1 MRTRRGIEI
10 SWRLLFAGTSVVF
23 LTHLTYAQVV
33 QAEPGANLLPPVT
46 ITSPDQPTKK
56 QAQRSERPARMT
68 SVRRSAQ
75 RGRPASLQPTLPG
88 VTDALAASPGRGD
101 VSSSVTALPAATT
114 VLDAPRI
121 SQLPVATYG
130 DLFRSLPGFNV
141 SNFGQ
146 GAIGYGLSL
155 RGYTEAEHGRDI
167 AYYIDGVPVNEVSSL
182 HTPNYADL
190 NILLPESVKSI
201 EIVRGP
207 FAVEYG
213 DSNLGGSVNITT
225 KTAEPFA
232 SVGISGG
239 TQGTVRG
246 LSTYST
252 TQGAWLPYVALE
264 GYRTDGYRDNSF
276 IDRYNSFNKVTTTFP
291 DGATVSFRAQAYGTT
306 FGAPGYA
313 NRDAI
318 EAGLISER
326 SATNSTDGGNKQLE
340 NFVVNYASGA
350 QDQELKG
357 ALFISHDYFNRYADF
372 GGGQRWQHDDRAMV
386 GGRVSKLWTGVIGHD
401 IPVQVLIGSNWRSD
415 NINAFQAPTTARAV
429 TGAPVVNLGL
439 IQTNLAA
446 FGQVQIKPL
455 SWLKFTAGG
464 RFDQF
469 YYDIN
474 DRITPGGTPNISN
487 GITSPKVGVA
497 ITPVKWLELFANYG
511 QGFRSI
517 DVPLEL
523 IGNPGIQPF
532 KVVSREGGIQFTFDR
547 FRLLASYWTT
557 DSQNE
562 SFQAA
567 PGLPVTFLGKARRDG
582 YDLDGRFFVVREAVS
597 DISLFANFSHV
608 RARLLD
614 AAPSFFVP
622 NVPAYVAN
630 VGVDFNVATVNAQT
644 LSGSAY
650 VTFVGKKNLT
660 QDGLITTS
668 PFSRVTGKLAYTW
681 PEGWTAFTQATWYPG
696 NRLSEIAINFGNPT
710 GASSSDI
717 FVSAQPA
724 VVILAGLTYRFPTA
738 VALAPSTLVTK

>member
-1 MRTRRGIEI
+1 MES
-10 SWRLLFAGTSVVF
+10 SWRLFLAGTSIVV
-23 LTHLTYAQVV
+23 LAHPTCAQVAR
-33 QAEPGANLLPPVT
+33 AEPEASLLPPVT
-46 ITSPDQPTKK
+46 ITSPDQAAKK
-56 QAQRSERPARMT
+56 RAQRSERTTRLQGI
-68 SVRRSAQ
+68 RRSAQ
-75 RGRPASLQPTLPG
+75 RGQPASRQPAPSGFSG
-88 VTDALAASPGRGD
+88 VPAATPGRGD
-101 VSSSVTALPAATT
+101 LSSSVTALPAATT

-121 SQLPVATYG
+121 SQLPIATYG

-167 AYYIDGVPVNEVSSL
+167 AYFIDGVPVNEVSSL

-213 DSNLGGSVNITT
+213 DSNLGGSVKITT

-232 SVGISGG
+232 SAGMSGG
-239 TQGTVRG
+239 TQGTARG
-246 LSTYST
+246 LGTYST
-252 TQGAWLPYVALE
+252 TQSAWLPYVALE

-276 IDRYNSFNKVTTTFP
+276 VNRYNSFNKVTTTLP
-291 DGATVSFRAQAYGTT
+291 DGATVSLRAQAYGTT

-326 SATNSTDGGNKQLE
+326 SATNPTDGGNKQLE

-357 ALFISHDYFNRYADF
+357 TLFVSHNYSNRYADF
-372 GGGQRWQHDDRAMV
+372 GGGQRWQHDDRTMV
-386 GGRVSKLWTGVIGHD
+386 GGRVSKVWTGAIGND

-439 IQTNLAA
+439 TQTNLAA

-469 YYDIN
+469 HYDIN
-474 DRITPGGTPNISN
+474 DRIAPGGTPNISN

-497 ITPVKWLELFANYG
+497 ITPVGWLELFANYG

-547 FRLLASYWTT
+547 FRFLASYWTT

-582 YDLDGRFFVVREAVS
+582 YDLDGRFFVIQEPVNN
-597 DISLFANFSHV
+597 ISLFANFSHV

-614 AAPSFFVP
+614 AAPSIFVP
-622 NVPAYVAN
+622 NVPNYVAN
-630 VGVDFNVATVNAQT
+630 VGVDFNVATVNAQA

-696 NRLSEIAINFGNPT
+696 DRLSEIAINFGNPT

-724 VVILAGLTYRFPTA
+724 VVVLAGLTYRFPTA
-738 VALAPSTLVTK
+738 VASASPTLVTK

>member
-1 MRTRRGIEI
+1 MEG
-10 SWRLLFAGTSVVF
+10 SWRLFFAGTSTVV
-23 LTHLTYAQVV
+23 LTHSTHAQVDRV
-33 QAEPGANLLPPVT
+33 EPGASQLPPIT
-46 ITSPDQPTKK
+46 ITSPDRAAKK
-56 QAQRSERPARMT
+56 RAQRPERPARTT
-68 SVRRSAQ
+68 SVRWSAQ
-75 RGRPASLQPTLPG
+75 RGRPASLQPTRPG
-88 VTDALAASPGRGD
+88 ISGALVASPGRGD
-101 VSSSVTALPAATT
+101 VSSSATALPAATT
-114 VLDAPRI
+114 VLDATRI

-130 DLFRSLPGFNV
+130 DLFRSLPGFNI

-232 SVGISGG
+232 SVGLSGG
-239 TQGTVRG
+239 TQGTLRG
-246 LSTYST
+246 LGTYST
-252 TQGAWLPYVALE
+252 TRGAWLPYIALE
-264 GYRTDGYRDNSF
+264 GYRTNGYRDNSF
-276 IDRYNSFNKVTTTFP
+276 IDRYNSFNKVTTTLP

-313 NRDAI
+313 NRDAV

-326 SATNSTDGGNKQLE
+326 SATNPTDGGNKQLE

-357 ALFISHDYFNRYADF
+357 TLFVSHNYSNRYADF
-372 GGGQRWQHDDRAMV
+372 GGGQRWQHDDRTMV
-386 GGRVSKLWTGVIGHD
+386 GGRVSKLWTGAIGND

-415 NINAFQAPTTARAV
+415 SINTFQAPTTARAV
-429 TGAPVVNLGL
+429 TGTPVVNLGL
-439 IQTNLAA
+439 TQTNLAA
-446 FGQVQIKPL
+446 FGQVQMKPL

-497 ITPVKWLELFANYG
+497 ITPVRWLELFANYG

-523 IGNPGIQPF
+523 IGNPEIQPF
-532 KVVSREGGIQFTFDR
+532 KVVSREGGIQFIFDR
-547 FRLLASYWTT
+547 FRFLASYWTT

-582 YDLDGRFFVVREAVS
+582 FDLDGRFFVIQEPANS
-597 DISLFANFSHV
+597 ISLFANFSHV

-622 NVPAYVAN
+622 NVPDYVAN
-630 VGVDFNVATVNAQT
+630 VGVDFNVATANAQA

-660 QDGLITTS
+660 QDGSITTS

-696 NRLSEIAINFGNPT
+696 DRLSEIAINFGNPT
-710 GASSSDI
+710 GANSSDI

-724 VVILAGLTYRFPTA
+724 VVVLGGLTYRFPTA
-738 VALAPSTLVTK
+738 VALAPPTLVTK